1 MRARLAALAAATLA
15 LSACAG
21 GEPDLRRP
29 ASGEGPDEFAIVTHA
44 PLEAPDDLSALPPPT
59 PGAPNRAD
67 ATPLA
72 DAAAALGGRRAAARG
87 AGEAGGVPASD
98 AALVRH
104 AGRAGLTEDIR
115 ATLAEEDARFRRNR
129 GRLGV
134 FIRGDR
140 YLRAYAGQA
149 IDPWQQIER
158 FRAAGARVPSAP
170 PAD

>member
-1 MRARLAALAAATLA
+1 MPRQRSAGGGPRRGARARPAAL
-15 LSACAG
+15 
-21 GEPDLRRP
+21 
-29 ASGEGPDEFAIVTHA
+29 
-44 PLEAPDDLSALPPPT
+44 
-59 PGAPNRAD
+59 
-67 ATPLA
+67 
-72 DAAAALGGRRAAARG
+72 
-87 AGEAGGVPASD
+87 PASD

-170 PAD
+170 PAELIGPRGTGWPFRRTRPDRCSGGAAPVPAGARDSPGVLRPR